1 MRWSRG
7 YPLLLDATN
16 RAPPPL
22 TNHIHITPNLQAG
35 YTSIVQVIPTKSAR
49 YEFTAA
55 RDENGV
61 PHVHAPSW
69 REALY
74 AWGYMHAIDR
84 PTQVYFA
91 RAVASGQAAER
102 IANKPELLEMDIF
115 LRRAGLYRDLDRE
128 FRRLP
133 ENIREQLEW
142 YCQGVNDGLLDAGRT
157 LPMWV
162 TGFRPRPW
170 EPVSVM
176 LIGKLLS
183 FAGLT
188 IVEQEN
194 ERLILE
200 LIQLGIDEERLREL
214 FHPYLDGIDFAP
226 LREIHITKRLSD
238 EALEL
243 LADLPRL
250 AGSNAWAVSPTRT
263 ASGNAL
269 LASDPHLEVNRL
281 PSIWYELV
289 LDWSGPDGVPCYAM
303 GATLPGC
310 PIMAVGRTNHLSW
323 GVTYMHA
330 DTSDYFIEDCRP
342 GGSTGWQYRRDP
354 PGGGPSRWF
363 DFQHRQEVIRRK
375 GAEPILL
382 DVYENEQGILSCT
395 PDPASGRGKYL
406 SIAWIGEQA
415 DSGRAIAVWLDII
428 GAANVATA
436 MELVRVCPHPSLV
449 WVLADSEGHI
459 GLQASGWLPQRG
471 GGNSGILPLAAWD
484 TENHW
489 QGRVRVDLLP
499 QEFDPAIGFV
509 ASANEELY
517 RRDGP
522 PLHAHAQPDYRKRR
536 IVERLTELPRAT
548 VEDMQSLQYDVLS
561 LQARDLL
568 PVLLALVDDCPL
580 KEKLSKWD
588 CRYTPSSTEATLFQH
603 FYRHVVLQIFGN
615 EQGIG
620 WRRMLYL
627 CTRVGYST
635 MVLTAIDRTL
645 RKVTSSWWRGRS
657 KKALVQRAA
666 ELAQKEPVIPW
677 SEFNSFHFVNRFFD
691 GGRAG
696 RLLGFRS
703 RPIAMPGCAS
713 TVFQGHLMTTAT
725 RETTFAP
732 TYHFVTDLGTD
743 EAWTNLPGGPS
754 ESRFSEW
761 YKSDIPRWIAG
772 EYKRLTPAGN
782 GNPG

>member
-1 MRWSRG
+1 MER
-7 YPLLLDATN
+7 
-16 RAPPPL
+16 
-22 TNHIHITPNLQAG
+22 IQ
-35 YTSIVQVIPTKSAR
+35 TKAAR
-49 YEFTAA
+49 YEFAAA

-61 PHVHAPSW
+61 PHITAPSW

-74 AWGYMHAIDR
+74 AWGYMHATDR

-91 RAVASGQAAER
+91 RAVASGQAAEL

-115 LRRAGLYRDLDRE
+115 LRRAGLYRDLERE

-133 ENIREQLEW
+133 ETTREQLEW
-142 YCQGVNDGLLDAGRT
+142 YCQGVNDGLSDAGRT
-157 LPMWV
+157 LPMRV

-170 EPVSVM
+170 EPISVM

-183 FAGLT
+183 FAGLS

-194 ERLILE
+194 ERLLLE
-200 LIQLGIDEERLREL
+200 LIQLGVDEERLREL
-214 FHPYLDGIDFAP
+214 FHPYLDGIDFEP
-226 LREIHITKRLSD
+226 LREIHIAKRLSD

-250 AGSNAWAVSPTRT
+250 AGSNAWAVSAGRSAT
-263 ASGNAL
+263 GHAL
-269 LASDPHLEVNRL
+269 LAADPHLEVNRL
-281 PSIWYELV
+281 PSIWYEIGLN
-289 LDWSGPDGVPCYAM
+289 WGEGEYAM

-310 PIMAVGRTNHLSW
+310 PIMAVGRTKRLAW

-342 GGSTGWQYRRDP
+342 SGSTGWQYRRGD
-354 PGGGPSRWF
+354 RWF

-375 GAEPILL
+375 GAEPIIV
-382 DVYENEQGILSCT
+382 DVYENEQGVLSRT
-395 PDPASGRGKYL
+395 PDRDEGRGKYL
-406 SIAWIGEQA
+406 SVSWIGEQS
-415 DSGRAIAVWLDII
+415 DGGRAIATWIDVI
-428 GAANVATA
+428 GAPTAADA
-436 MELVRVCPHPSLV
+436 METVRVCPHPSLV
-449 WVLADSEGHI
+449 WVFADCEDHV
-459 GLQASGWLPQRG
+459 GLQASGWLPMRG
-471 GGNSGILPLAAWD
+471 GGNSGITPLPAWEP
-484 TENHW
+484 ENHW

-499 QEFDPAIGFV
+499 REYDPAIGFV

-536 IVERLTELPRAT
+536 IVERLTELPSAT
-548 VEDMQSLQYDVLS
+548 IEDMQSLQYDVLS

-568 PVLLALVDDCPL
+568 PVLLALVDDGPL
-580 KEKLSKWD
+580 KEKLSNWD
-588 CRYTPSSTEATLFQH
+588 CRYTPASTEATLYQH

-620 WRRMLYL
+620 WRRMFYL
-627 CTRVGYST
+627 CTRMGYST

-666 ELAQKEPVIPW
+666 ELAQQEPVRPW
-677 SEFNSFHFVNRFFD
+677 SEFNTFHFVNRFF
-691 GGRAG
+691 GSARAG

-703 RPIAMPGCAS
+703 GKITMPGCAG
-713 TVFQGHLMTTAT
+713 TIFQGHLITTAT
-725 RETTFAP
+725 RESTFAP
-732 TYHFVTDLGTD
+732 TYHMVTDLGTN

-761 YKSDIPRWIAG
+761 YKTDIPRWIAG
-772 EYKRLTPAGN
+772 EYKRLTPDGKGDAA
-782 GNPG
+782 

>member
-1 MRWSRG
+1 MER
-7 YPLLLDATN
+7 
-16 RAPPPL
+16 
-22 TNHIHITPNLQAG
+22 
-35 YTSIVQVIPTKSAR
+35 IPTKSAR

-61 PHVHAPSW
+61 PHIQAASW
-69 REALY
+69 REAIY
-74 AWGYMHAIDR
+74 AWGYMHATDR

-91 RAVASGQAAER
+91 RAVASGQATER

-133 ENIREQLEW
+133 ENTREQLDW
-142 YCQGVNDGLLDAGRT
+142 YCQGVNDGLIDSGRT

-162 TGFRPRPW
+162 TGFHPRPW
-170 EPVSVM
+170 EPTSVM

-183 FAGLT
+183 FAGLS

-194 ERLILE
+194 ERLLLE
-200 LIQLGIDEERLREL
+200 LIQLGVDEERLREL
-214 FHPYLDGIDFAP
+214 FNPYLDGIDFEP
-226 LREIHITKRLSD
+226 LRDVHVAKRLSD
-238 EALEL
+238 EALEM

-250 AGSNAWAVSPTRT
+250 AGSNAWAVSPARSAT
-263 ASGNAL
+263 GNAL

-281 PSIWYELV
+281 PSIWYEIALT
-289 LDWSGPDGVPCYAM
+289 WGGGRYAM

-310 PIMAVGRTNHLSW
+310 PIMAVGRTNRLAW

-342 GGSTGWQYRRDP
+342 SPDRGGERGGVAGWQYRRGD
-354 PGGGPSRWF
+354 RWF
-363 DFQHRQEVIRRK
+363 DFQHRQEIIRRK
-375 GAEPILL
+375 GAEPMVL
-382 DVYENEQGILSCT
+382 DVYENEQGILSRT
-395 PDPASGRGKYL
+395 PDQATGAGKYL
-406 SIAWIGEQA
+406 SVAWIGEQS
-415 DSGRAIAVWLDII
+415 DGGRAISAWLDVIDS
-428 GAANVATA
+428 ANTAEA
-436 MELVRVCPHPSLV
+436 MERVRVCPHPSLV
-449 WVLADSEGHI
+449 WVLSDSEGHI
-459 GLQASGWLPQRG
+459 GLQACGWLPVRG
-471 GGNSGILPLAAWD
+471 NGNSGIMPVPAWD
-484 TENHW
+484 PANHW

-499 QEFDPAIGFV
+499 REYDPAIGFV

-548 VEDMQSLQYDVLS
+548 VEDMQNLQYDMLS

-568 PVLLALVDDCPL
+568 PVLLALVNDCPL
-580 KEKLSKWD
+580 KEKLSAWD
-588 CRYTPSSTEATLFQH
+588 CRYTPASTEATLYQH

-620 WRRMLYL
+620 WRRMFYL
-627 CTRVGYST
+627 CTRMGYST

-657 KKALVQRAA
+657 KQALVQKAA
-666 ELAQKEPVIPW
+666 ELAQLEPVKTW
-677 SEFNSFHFVNRFFD
+677 AEFNSFHFVNRFF
-691 GGRAG
+691 GSGRAG
-696 RLLGFRS
+696 RLLGFKS
-703 RPIAMPGCAS
+703 RPIAMPGCAA

-732 TYHFVTDLGTD
+732 TYHFVTNLGTD

-761 YKSDIPRWIAG
+761 YKTDIPRWIAG
-772 EYKRLTPAGN
+772 EYKRLTPTGN
-782 GNPG
+782 GDTH

>member
-1 MRWSRG
+1 V
-7 YPLLLDATN
+7 
-16 RAPPPL
+16 
-22 TNHIHITPNLQAG
+22 QA
-35 YTSIVQVIPTKSAR
+35 IPTKSAR

-61 PHVHAPSW
+61 PHLHAPSW

-74 AWGYMHAIDR
+74 GWGYMHAIDR

-133 ENIREQLEW
+133 EHIREQLEW

-162 TGFRPRPW
+162 TGFQPRPW

-214 FHPYLDGIDFAP
+214 FHPYLDGIDFGP
-226 LREIHITKRLSD
+226 LREIHIAKRLSD

-250 AGSNAWAVSPTRT
+250 AGSNAWAVSPSRS
-263 ASGNAL
+263 ASGHAL

-281 PSIWYELV
+281 PSIWYELA
-289 LDWSGPDGVPCYAM
+289 LNWNGPDGTHCYAI

-354 PGGGPSRWF
+354 SGGGPSRWF

-395 PDPASGRGKYL
+395 PDPAKGRGKYL

-428 GAANVATA
+428 GATSVAAA
-436 MELVRVCPHPSLV
+436 MEVVRVCPHPSLV

-471 GGNSGILPLAAWD
+471 GGNSGIIPLAAWD
-484 TENHW
+484 PDNHW
-489 QGRVRVDLLP
+489 QGRVRIDLLP
-499 QEFDPAIGFV
+499 QEYDPAIGFV

-548 VEDMQSLQYDVLS
+548 VQDMQNLQYDVLS

-568 PVLLALVDDCPL
+568 PVLLALVDDCSL
-580 KEKLSKWD
+580 KDKLSKWD

-603 FYRHVVLQIFGN
+603 FYRHVLLQIFGN

-666 ELAQKEPVIPW
+666 ELAQKEPVMPW

-732 TYHFVTDLGTD
+732 TYHFVTDLGTE

-772 EYKRLTPAGN
+772 EYKRLTPTGN
-782 GNPG
+782 GDPT

>member
-1 MRWSRG
+1 MQKIS
-7 YPLLLDATN
+7 A
-16 RAPPPL
+16 
-22 TNHIHITPNLQAG
+22 
-35 YTSIVQVIPTKSAR
+35 KSAR

-61 PHVHAPSW
+61 PHVEAESW
-69 REALY
+69 HEAIY
-74 AWGYMHAIDR
+74 AWGYLHALDR

-91 RAVASGQAAER
+91 RAIASGQASER
-102 IANKPELLEMDIF
+102 IANKPELVEMDIF

-128 FRRLP
+128 YRRLP
-133 ENIREQLEW
+133 VRIQEQLDW
-142 YCQGVNDGLLDAGRT
+142 YCQGVNDGFLDAGRT

-183 FAGLT
+183 YAGLT
-188 IVEQEN
+188 IAEQEN
-194 ERLILE
+194 ERLLLE
-200 LIQLGIDEERLREL
+200 LIQLGVDDERLREL
-214 FHPYLDGIDFAP
+214 FNPYLDGIDFEP
-226 LREIHITKRLSD
+226 LREVRIAKRLSD

-250 AGSNAWAVSPTRT
+250 AGSNAWAVSPSRSAT
-263 ASGNAL
+263 GHAL

-281 PSIWYELV
+281 PPVWYEIALN
-289 LDWSGPDGVPCYAM
+289 WGDGQYAM

-310 PIMAVGRTNHLSW
+310 PIMAVGRTHNLAW

-330 DTSDYFIEDCRP
+330 DTSDFFIEDCKP
-342 GGSTGWQYRRDP
+342 SSAGWQYRRDHP
-354 PGGGPSRWF
+354 SGGAPRWF

-375 GAEPILL
+375 GAEPIIF
-382 DVYENEQGILSCT
+382 DVYENEQGALSRT
-395 PDPASGRGKYL
+395 PDKSEGPGKYL
-406 SIAWIGEQA
+406 SVSWIGEQSDA
-415 DSGRAIAVWLDII
+415 GRAIGTWLDVI
-428 GAANVATA
+428 AAPNVAAA
-436 MELVRVCPHPSLV
+436 METVRVCPHPSLV
-449 WVLADSEGHI
+449 WVLADREGHI
-459 GLQASGWLPQRG
+459 GLQASGWLPVRG
-471 GGNSGILPLAAWD
+471 GGNSGIVPLAAWD
-484 TENHW
+484 LENHW

-499 QEFDPAIGFV
+499 REYDPPIGFV

-548 VEDMQSLQYDVLS
+548 VEDMQNLQYDVLS
-561 LQARDLL
+561 TQARDLL
-568 PVLLALVDDCPL
+568 PVLLALVDDNSPL
-580 KEKLSKWD
+580 KQMLSAWD

-603 FYRHVVLQIFGN
+603 FYRNVVLQIFGN

-620 WRRMLYL
+620 WRRMFYL
-627 CTRVGYST
+627 CTRMGFST

-666 ELAQKEPVIPW
+666 EMALKEPALPW
-677 SEFNSFHFVNRFFD
+677 SEFNTFHFVNRFF
-691 GGRAG
+691 GAGRAG
-696 RLLGFRS
+696 RWLGFRS
-703 RPIAMPGCAS
+703 RPIAMPGCHA
-713 TVFQGHLMTTAT
+713 TPFQGHLLTTAT
-725 RETTFAP
+725 RESTFAP
-732 TYHFVTDLGTD
+732 TYHFVTDLGRD

-761 YKSDIPRWIAG
+761 YKVDIPRWIAG
-772 EYKRLTPAGN
+772 QYKRFTPDGN
-782 GNPG
+782 E

>member
-1 MRWSRG
+1 MEAIS
-7 YPLLLDATN
+7 TN
-16 RAPPPL
+16 
-22 TNHIHITPNLQAG
+22 
-35 YTSIVQVIPTKSAR
+35 SAR

-61 PHVHAPSW
+61 PHVRAESW
-69 REALY
+69 REAIY
-74 AWGYMHAIDR
+74 AWGYLHAIDR

-102 IANKPELLEMDIF
+102 IANKPELLEMDVF

-128 FRRLP
+128 YRRLP
-133 ENIREQLEW
+133 EQMREQLEW
-142 YCQGVNDGLLDAGRT
+142 YCQGVNDGMLDAGRT

-170 EPVSVM
+170 EPASVL

-194 ERLILE
+194 ERLLLE
-200 LIQLGIDEERLREL
+200 LIQLGVDDERLREL
-214 FHPYLDGIDFAP
+214 FHPYLDGIDFEP
-226 LREIHITKRLSD
+226 LREIHIAKRLSD
-238 EALEL
+238 ETLEL

-250 AGSNAWAVSPTRT
+250 AGSNAWCVSPARSAT
-263 ASGNAL
+263 GHAL

-281 PSIWYELV
+281 PSIWYEVALQ
-289 LDWSGPDGVPCYAM
+289 WGSGEYAM

-310 PIMAVGRTNHLSW
+310 PIMAVGRTNRLSW

-330 DTSDYFIEDCRP
+330 DTSDFFIEDCRP
-342 GGSTGWQYRRDP
+342 GGSTGWQYRRGDQ
-354 PGGGPSRWF
+354 WF

-375 GAEPILL
+375 GGEPVLL
-382 DVYENEQGILSCT
+382 NVYENEQGVLSRT
-395 PDPASGRGKYL
+395 PELSDGPCKYL
-406 SIAWIGEQA
+406 SVSWIGEQV
-415 DSGRAIAVWLDII
+415 DGGRAICTWLDVITAPC
-428 GAANVATA
+428 AAAA
-436 MELVRVCPHPSLV
+436 MEQVRVAPHPSLV
-449 WVLADSEGHI
+449 WLFADREGHI
-459 GLQASGWLPQRG
+459 GLQATGWLPQRG
-471 GGNSGILPLAAWD
+471 AGNSGIVPVPAWEA
-484 TENHW
+484 ENHW

-499 QEFDPAIGFV
+499 REYDPPIGFV

-548 VEDMQSLQYDVLS
+548 VEDMQNLQYDVLS
-561 LQARDLL
+561 TQARDLL

-588 CRYTPSSTEATLFQH
+588 CRYTPTSTEATLFQH

-620 WRRMLYL
+620 WRRMFYL
-627 CTRVGYST
+627 CTRMGYST

-657 KKALVQRAA
+657 KKDLVQKAA
-666 ELAQKEPVIPW
+666 ELAQNDPVQPW
-677 SEFNSFHFVNRFFD
+677 SEFNTFHFVNRFF
-691 GGRAG
+691 GSGRAG
-696 RLLGFRS
+696 RLLGFKS
-703 RPIAMPGCAS
+703 RPIAMPGCAA
-713 TVFQGHLMTTAT
+713 TVFQGHLLTTAV
-725 RETTFAP
+725 RESTFAP
-732 TYHFVTDLGTD
+732 TYHFVTDMGTD
-743 EAWTNLPGGPS
+743 EARTNLPGGPS

-761 YKSDIPRWIAG
+761 YKVDIPRWIAG
-772 EYKRLTPAGN
+772 EYKRLTPSGEE
-782 GNPG
+782 

>member
-1 MRWSRG
+1 MER
-7 YPLLLDATN
+7 
-16 RAPPPL
+16 
-22 TNHIHITPNLQAG
+22 
-35 YTSIVQVIPTKSAR
+35 IPTKSAR

-61 PHVHAPSW
+61 PHIQAKSW

-74 AWGYMHAIDR
+74 AWGYMHATDR

-102 IANKPELLEMDIF
+102 IANKRELLEMDIF

-133 ENIREQLEW
+133 ENTREQLDW
-142 YCQGVNDGLLDAGRT
+142 YCQGVNDGLIDAGRT

-162 TGFRPRPW
+162 TGFHPRPW
-170 EPVSVM
+170 EPTSVM

-194 ERLILE
+194 ERLLLE
-200 LIQLGIDEERLREL
+200 LIQLGVDDERLREL
-214 FHPYLDGIDFAP
+214 FNPYLDGIDFEP
-226 LREIHITKRLSD
+226 LRDVHVAKRLSD
-238 EALEL
+238 EALEM

-250 AGSNAWAVSPTRT
+250 AGSNAWAVSPARSAT
-263 ASGNAL
+263 GCAL

-281 PSIWYELV
+281 PSIWYEVALN
-289 LDWSGPDGVPCYAM
+289 WGDGKYAM

-310 PIMAVGRTNHLSW
+310 PIMAVGRTNRLAW

-342 GGSTGWQYRRDP
+342 GGATGWQYRRGD
-354 PGGGPSRWF
+354 RWF
-363 DFQHRQEVIRRK
+363 DFQHRQEIIRRK
-375 GAEPILL
+375 GDQPMVL
-382 DVYENEQGILSCT
+382 DVYENEQGILSRT
-395 PDPASGRGKYL
+395 PDVATGPGKYL
-406 SIAWIGEQA
+406 SVAWIGEQSDA
-415 DSGRAIAVWLDII
+415 GRAISAWLDVIDSS
-428 GAANVATA
+428 NTQEA
-436 MELVRVCPHPSLV
+436 MERVRVCPHPSLV

-459 GLQASGWLPQRG
+459 GLQACGWLPVRG
-471 GGNSGILPLAAWD
+471 NGNSGIMPVPAWD
-484 TENHW
+484 SANHW

-499 QEFDPAIGFV
+499 REYDPAIGFV

-548 VEDMQSLQYDVLS
+548 IEDMQNLQYDVLS

-568 PVLLALVDDCPL
+568 PILLALVHDCPL
-580 KEKLSKWD
+580 KEKLAAWD
-588 CRYTPSSTEATLFQH
+588 CRYTPASTEATLYQH

-620 WRRMLYL
+620 WRRMFYL
-627 CTRVGYST
+627 CTRMGYST

-657 KKALVQRAA
+657 KQALVQKAA
-666 ELAQKEPVIPW
+666 ELAQLEPVKPW
-677 SEFNSFHFVNRFFD
+677 SEFNSFHFVNRFF
-691 GGRAG
+691 GSGRAG
-696 RLLGFRS
+696 RLLGFKS
-703 RPIAMPGCAS
+703 RPIAMPGCAA

-732 TYHFVTDLGTD
+732 TYHLVTSLGD
-743 EAWTNLPGGPS
+743 NEAWTNLPGGPS

-761 YKSDIPRWIAG
+761 YKTDIPRWIAG
-772 EYKRLTPAGN
+772 EYKRLTPSGN
-782 GNPG
+782 GDHP

>member
-1 MRWSRG
+1 MEPIR
-7 YPLLLDATN
+7 
-16 RAPPPL
+16 
-22 TNHIHITPNLQAG
+22 
-35 YTSIVQVIPTKSAR
+35 TKSAR
-49 YEFTAA
+49 HSFRAA

-61 PHVHAPSW
+61 AHIEAATW
-69 REALY
+69 NEALY

-115 LRRAGLYRDLDRE
+115 LRRAGLYRDLERE
-128 FRRLP
+128 FRSLP
-133 ENIREQLEW
+133 ETTREALDW
-142 YCQGVNDGLLDAGRT
+142 YCQGVNDGFIDAGRT

-170 EPVSVM
+170 EPESVL

-188 IVEQEN
+188 IGEQEN
-194 ERLILE
+194 ERLLLE
-200 LIQLGIDEERLREL
+200 LIQLGVDDERLREL
-214 FHPYLDGIDFAP
+214 FTPYLDGIDFEP
-226 LREIHITKRLSD
+226 LREIRIAKRMSD
-238 EALEL
+238 ETLEL

-250 AGSNAWAVSPTRT
+250 AGSNAWAVSPVRSATN
-263 ASGNAL
+263 AAL

-281 PSIWYELV
+281 PPIWYEIALN
-289 LDWSGPDGVPCYAM
+289 WGNGEYAM

-310 PIMAVGRTNHLSW
+310 PIMAVGRTRRLSW

-330 DTSDYFIEDCRP
+330 DTSDFFIEDCRP
-342 GGSTGWQYRRDP
+342 GGSAGWQYRR
-354 PGGGPSRWF
+354 GERWF
-363 DFQHRQEVIRRK
+363 DFQRREEVVRRK
-375 GAEPILL
+375 GEEPLIVN
-382 DVYENEQGILSCT
+382 VYENEQGILSRT
-395 PDPASGRGKYL
+395 PDPAEGQGKYL
-406 SIAWIGEQA
+406 SVAWIGEQA
-415 DSGRAIAVWLDII
+415 EAGRAIATWLDVIAAPSAAAAMAAVRNGPHPTLVWLF
-428 GAANVATA
+428 
-436 MELVRVCPHPSLV
+436 
-449 WVLADSEGHI
+449 ADRDGHI
-459 GLQASGWLPQRG
+459 GLQASGWLPVRG
-471 GGNSGILPLAAWD
+471 GGNSGIVPVPAWD
-484 TENHW
+484 VENHW

-499 QEFDPAIGFV
+499 REYDPAIGFV

-536 IVERLTELPRAT
+536 IVERLTELPKAT
-548 VEDMQSLQYDVLS
+548 ITDMQNLQYDVLS
-561 LQARDLL
+561 VQARDLL

-580 KEKLSKWD
+580 KEKLAAWD
-588 CRYTPSSTEATLFQH
+588 CRYTPTSTEATLFQN

-620 WRRMLYL
+620 WRRMFYL
-627 CTRVGYST
+627 ATRVGYST

-657 KKALVQRAA
+657 KRALVQRAA
-666 ELAQKEPVIPW
+666 ELAQKEPVLPW
-677 SEFNSFHFVNRFFD
+677 SEFNAFHFVNRFF
-691 GGRAG
+691 GSARGG

-703 RPIAMPGCAS
+703 RAIAMPGCHA
-713 TVFQGHLMTTAT
+713 TPFQGHLMTTAT

-732 TYHFVTDLGTD
+732 TYHFVTDMGTD

-754 ESRFSEW
+754 ENRFSQW
-761 YKSDIPRWIAG
+761 YKVDIPRWIAG
-772 EYKRLTPAGN
+772 EYKRLTPDRVEK
-782 GNPG
+782 

>member
-1 MRWSRG
+1 MQ
-7 YPLLLDATN
+7 PI
-16 RAPPPL
+16 RA
-22 TNHIHITPNLQAG
+22 
-35 YTSIVQVIPTKSAR
+35 KSAR

-61 PHVHAPSW
+61 PHVEAPSW

-74 AWGYMHAIDR
+74 AWGYLHAVDR

-133 ENIREQLEW
+133 EHTREQLDL

-170 EPVSVM
+170 EPISVM

-183 FAGLT
+183 YAGLT
-188 IVEQEN
+188 ISEQEN

-200 LIQLGIDEERLREL
+200 LIQLGVDDERLREL
-214 FHPYLDGIDFAP
+214 FHPYLDGLDFEP
-226 LREIHITKRLSD
+226 LRDIRIAKRLSD

-250 AGSNAWAVSPTRT
+250 AGSNAWAVSPARSDT
-263 ASGNAL
+263 GHAL

-281 PSIWYELV
+281 PPIWYEIALN
-289 LDWSGPDGVPCYAM
+289 WGDGEYAM

-310 PIMAVGRTNHLSW
+310 PIMAVGRSNHLAW

-330 DTSDYFIEDCRP
+330 DTSDFFIEDCRP
-342 GGSTGWQYRRDP
+342 GVAGWQYRRGD
-354 PGGGPSRWF
+354 RWF

-375 GAEPILL
+375 GAEPIIL
-382 DVYENEQGILSCT
+382 DVFENEQGALNRT
-395 PDPASGRGKYL
+395 PDKAEGPGKYL
-406 SIAWIGEQA
+406 SVAWIGEQSDA
-415 DSGRAIAVWLDII
+415 GRAIGTWLDVI
-428 GAANVATA
+428 AAPNVAAA
-436 MELVRVCPHPSLV
+436 METVRVCPHPSLV
-449 WVLADSEGHI
+449 WVLADREGHI

-471 GGNSGILPLAAWD
+471 GGNSGIVPVPAWD
-484 TENHW
+484 MENHW

-499 QEFDPAIGFV
+499 REYDPPIGFV

-548 VEDMQSLQYDVLS
+548 VQDMQNLQYDVLS
-561 LQARDLL
+561 MQARDLL
-568 PVLLALVDDCPL
+568 PVLLALVDDGPL
-580 KEKLSKWD
+580 KQKLSAWD

-603 FYRHVVLQIFGN
+603 FYRHAVLEIFGN

-620 WRRMLYL
+620 WRRMFYL
-627 CTRVGYST
+627 CTRMGYST

-657 KKALVQRAA
+657 KRTLVQRAA
-666 ELAQKEPVIPW
+666 ELAQQEPVQPW
-677 SEFNSFHFVNRFFD
+677 AEFNSFHFVNRFF
-691 GGRAG
+691 GSGRTG

-703 RPIAMPGCAS
+703 RPIAMPGCHA
-713 TVFQGHLMTTAT
+713 TPFQGHLITTAT

-732 TYHFVTDLGTD
+732 TYHFVTDLGRD

-761 YKSDIPRWIAG
+761 YKVDIPRWIAG
-772 EYKRLTPAGN
+772 EYKRLTPGQVSDH
-782 GNPG
+782 